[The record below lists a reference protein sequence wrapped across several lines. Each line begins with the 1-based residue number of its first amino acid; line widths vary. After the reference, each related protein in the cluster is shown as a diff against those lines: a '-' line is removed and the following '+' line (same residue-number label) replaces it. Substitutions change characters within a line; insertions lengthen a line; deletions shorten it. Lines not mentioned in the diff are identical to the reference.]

1 MVEDK
6 AMLDELSET
15 GFDSREWCFAQIDRS
30 EYIQCG
36 TAIPGQSCEYLL
48 HECQISGAL
57 SQGASLSRFT
67 LDVSP

>member
-15 GFDSREWCFAQIDRS
+15 GFDSREWCFAQVDRS
-30 EYIQCG
+30 EYIQCR
-36 TAIPGQSCEYLL
+36 TAIAGKCCEYLL
-48 HECQISGAL
+48 RECQISGAL
-57 SQGASLSRFT
+57 SQGTSLSQFT